1 VHSPVLLQEVIENLD
16 IKSGSYY
23 IDATAGE
30 GGHLLEILKR
40 GGRVMAID
48 VDDVQIEELKKRF
61 RVYIDRGELTV
72 LRANF
77 SSIEKLAKE
86 NNYYPVYG
94 ILIDLG
100 LSYRQI
106 SSSGKGFSYRNL
118 NEKLD
123 MRLGKKVKKNA
134 EDIVNSFTKDQL
146 YELFAKYSEDI
157 NSRSIA
163 EGIVRART
171 VKRIETVGDLLE
183 VIKKVLSKKDIK
195 TEARIFQALRIT
207 VNNEMENLKK
217 ALSQSANLLVK
228 GGRLLVISF
237 HSLEDRIVKT
247 FVKRTDY
254 YVPNLL
260 IKGDRSL
267 SYERSAKLRVLI
279 RK

>member
-16 IKSGSYY
+16 IKSGSHY

-48 VDDVQIEELKKRF
+48 LDDTQIEELKKRF
-61 RVYIDRGELTV
+61 RVYIDRGELIV

-106 SSSGKGFSYRNL
+106 SLSGKGFSYRNL

-123 MRLGKKVKKNA
+123 MRLDKKAKKNA

-183 VIKKVLSKKDIK
+183 VIKKVLNKKDIK

-237 HSLEDRIVKT
+237 HSLEDRLVKT

-260 IKGDRSL
+260 IKGDESL

>member
-1 VHSPVLLQEVIENLD
+1 MHSPVLLQEVVENLD
-16 IKSGSYY
+16 IRPGSLY

-48 VDDVQIEELKKRF
+48 IDDDQIEELKKRF
-61 RVYIDRGELTV
+61 KAYIDRRELFA

-86 NNYYPVYG
+86 NNFYPVNG

-106 SSSGKGFSYRNL
+106 SSSGKGFSYRRV

-123 MRLGKKVKKNA
+123 MRLDKKVKKNA
-134 EDIVNSFTKDQL
+134 EEIVNSFTKDQL

-183 VIKKVLSKKDIK
+183 VIKKVLNKKDIK
-195 TEARIFQALRIT
+195 TEARIFQALRIK

-217 ALSQSANLLVK
+217 ALLQSSNILIK

-237 HSLEDRIVKT
+237 HSLEDRIVKS
-247 FVKRTDY
+247 FVKNTDY
-254 YVPNLL
+254 FMPNLL
-260 IKGDRSL
+260 IKGNQTL

-279 RK
+279 KK